1 MYLYASP
8 FIAATVVSLLGTQ
21 APMPGRADTT
31 VTVTMRAVFNSHT
44 SLRVSSSQLR
54 FEVPDTLATPRAFIE
69 FSAAARTYTGAQ
81 VVLTVEAVGSVQP
94 PAGGPSADLVVGY
107 EGEGENAGTL
117 SEAGPHVAGRWTGS
131 GVRQGRVMFTLLGA
145 TAPGT
150 YLLPLKFV
158 LSAP

>member
-1 MYLYASP
+1 MYLHASRL
-8 FIAATVVSLLGTQ
+8 IAAMVVSLLGTQ
-21 APMPGRADTT
+21 APMPGRADATA
-31 VTVTMRAVFNSHT
+31 TVTMRAVFNSYT

-54 FEVPDTLATPRAFIE
+54 FEVPDTLAAPRVFIE
-69 FSAAARTYTGAQ
+69 FSGAARTRTGAQ
-81 VVLTVEAVGSVQP
+81 VVLSVEAVGAIQP

-131 GVRQGRVMFTLLGA
+131 GVRQGRVLFTLVGA
-145 TAPGT
+145 TVPGT